1 LHSKRAYVIAQ
12 TNVWRDEYADA
23 SRLAEQEYLP
33 EAKQVASWT
42 QLAAEYGNATE
53 FLKAEDAYDRLL
65 HLLKTAPS
73 ARAQYAA
80 TLDALASLYLSY
92 GRAGDAESVG
102 KQALTVRQKLGNL
115 SDIAVS
121 QV

>member
-1 LHSKRAYVIAQ
+1 MLGMTMRAKRVMQAKL
-12 TNVWRDEYADA
+12 
-23 SRLAEQEYLP
+23 SRI
-33 EAKQVASWT
+33 QVNMYHGT
-42 QLAAEYGNATE
+42 GFN
-53 FLKAEDAYDRLL
+53 AYDRLL

-80 TLDALASLYLSY
+80 TPDALASFYLSY
-92 GRAGDAESVG
+92 GRVGDAESVG